1 MMRKQDGFSLVEL
14 MVALVVF
21 LFAIAAATSIFIPL
35 VDQFKRQTKI
45 AETNM
50 QGLVGLEL
58 LKTDLEQ
65 AGFGLPWYF
74 PNDTINYAETA
85 VAPAGSTFGGVT
97 VNDAPGNAPRAVAAF
112 DNISSGANV
121 NGNNNITKIVD
132 NSDYLVIKSAPVS
145 GTDAAQKWTYVVGD
159 PANLTNKPRV
169 WATAAENPSV
179 GDSVIVIRPKQVDI
193 RLRELVMNGTAFS
206 TSYSLSFLP
215 AFFPPSP
222 PQEAYGT
229 SFVVYDIGS
238 VADIGS
244 GGMRMP
250 FNRADYFVGIP
261 SSMPTKCAHGTGV
274 LYKAV
279 LKHDGTFGT
288 FPKTT
293 MTPLLDCVADMQVIF
308 GLDMNNDG
316 IIGTY
321 SNANGSTVTGAT
333 ITGQDEHKSAIDVQ
347 TVLQAHLDLSDYRSE
362 LIEVRVYILAHEGQ
376 MDPNYTYP
384 SSTILVGSLDNN
396 VSAPLGRTFDLSA
409 IANWQHYRWKVYTIV
424 VKLQNMR

>member
-1 MMRKQDGFSLVEL
+1 V
-14 MVALVVF
+14 
-21 LFAIAAATSIFIPL
+21 
-35 VDQFKRQTKI
+35 
-45 AETNM
+45 TN
-50 QGLVGLEL
+50 
-58 LKTDLEQ
+58 
-65 AGFGLPWYF
+65 A
-74 PNDTINYAETA
+74 
-85 VAPAGSTFGGVT
+85 
-97 VNDAPGNAPRAVAAF
+97 
-112 DNISSGANV
+112 
-121 NGNNNITKIVD
+121 
-132 NSDYLVIKSAPVS
+132 
-145 GTDAAQKWTYVVGD
+145 
-159 PANLTNKPRV
+159 PRV
-169 WATAAENPSV
+169 WAAAAENPSA

-206 TSYSLSFLP
+206 TSYSLSFP
-215 AFFPPSP
+215 STFFPPSP

-229 SFVVYDIGS
+229 TFVVYDIGS
-238 VADIGS
+238 VADIG
-244 GGMRMP
+244 GGLRMP

-261 SSMPTKCAHGTGV
+261 SSMPTKCAQGTGI

-321 SNANGSTVTGAT
+321 SNANGSYVTGAT
-333 ITGQDEHKSAIDVQ
+333 MITGQDEHKSSTDVQ

-376 MDPNYTYP
+376 MDPRYTHP
-384 SSTILVGSLDNN
+384 NSTIIVGDPNLG
-396 VSAPLGRTFDLSA
+396 SASLGRTFNLSA
-409 IANWQHYRWKVYTIV
+409 IGDPNWQHYRWKVYTIV